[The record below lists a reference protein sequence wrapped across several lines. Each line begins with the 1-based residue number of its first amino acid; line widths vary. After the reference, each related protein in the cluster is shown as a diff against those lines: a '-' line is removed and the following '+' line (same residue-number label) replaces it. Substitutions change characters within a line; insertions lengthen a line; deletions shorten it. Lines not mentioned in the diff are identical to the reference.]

1 MRKIKYIISIT
12 LAIILIIGVYI
23 AIKRPDIKYGI
34 ITLFEKRESITLE
47 EIDIETQKIDISDIE
62 KGKYN
67 NIKHTNNMW
76 LVNNDNKL
84 DYNNNNFNLVEFRD
98 TGLLINIEVVEPLE
112 SLLKD
117 SKEYTEEKLL
127 IMSTYRDKNEQEDLY
142 KEDSSLAAKVGY
154 SEHETGLAL
163 DLYVHTLAQ
172 KNFIKSQ
179 VGKWVN
185 SNAYKYGFIIRYPFL
200 GKSKTGFTYE
210 PWHIRYVGLPHS
222 NIIYNNRLTL
232 EEYYHLYEKDKL
244 YKCGEYIISYQS
256 SHNNS
261 LEIPKDYK
269 NIEISKDNKGGYIIT
284 SKIK

>member
-1 MRKIKYIISIT
+1 MKKIKYIILIT
-12 LAIILIIGVYI
+12 LAIIIIMIAYT

-34 ITLFEKRESITLE
+34 MTLFDKRQSITLE
-47 EIDIETQKIDISDIE
+47 ELDIVTQKVDISDIE
-62 KGKYN
+62 EGKYN
-67 NIKHTNNMW
+67 NIKYSNNMW

-84 DYNNNNFNLVEFRD
+84 DYNNNLNLVEFRD
-98 TGLLINIEVVEPLE
+98 TDLFVNREVVEPLE
-112 SLLKD
+112 SLFKA
-117 SKEYTEEKLL
+117 SKEYTEDKLL
-127 IMSTYRDKNEQEDLY
+127 IMSTYRDKSEQEDLY

-200 GKSKTGFTYE
+200 EKSKTGFNYE
-210 PWHIRYVGLPHS
+210 PWHIRYVGVPHS

-232 EEYYHLYEKDKL
+232 EEYYHLYEKDKF
-244 YKCGEYIISYQS
+244 YKCDEYIISYQS
-256 SHNNS
+256 SHNNF
-261 LEIPKDYK
+261 LDIPKDYK
-269 NIEISKDNKGGYIIT
+269 IIEISKDNKGGYIIT

>member
-1 MRKIKYIISIT
+1 MKKIKYIILIT
-12 LAIILIIGVYI
+12 LVIIIIMIAYT

-34 ITLFEKRESITLE
+34 MTLLDKRQSITLE
-47 EIDIETQKIDISDIE
+47 ELDIVTQKVDISDIE
-62 KGKYN
+62 EGKYN
-67 NIKHTNNMW
+67 NIKYTNNMW

-84 DYNNNNFNLVEFRD
+84 DYNNNLNLVEFRD
-98 TGLLINIEVVEPLE
+98 TDLFVNREVVEPLE
-112 SLLKD
+112 SLFKA
-117 SKEYTEEKLL
+117 SKEYTEDKLL
-127 IMSTYRDKNEQEDLY
+127 IMSTYRDKSEQEDLY

-200 GKSKTGFTYE
+200 EKSKTGFNYE
-210 PWHIRYVGLPHS
+210 PWHIRYVGVPHS

-232 EEYYHLYEKDKL
+232 EEYYHLYEKDKF
-244 YKCGEYIISYQS
+244 YKCDEYIISYQS
-256 SHNNS
+256 SHNNF
-261 LEIPKDYK
+261 LDIPKDYK
-269 NIEISKDNKGGYIIT
+269 IIEISKDNKGGYIIT

>member
-1 MRKIKYIISIT
+1 
-12 LAIILIIGVYI
+12 
-23 AIKRPDIKYGI
+23 
-34 ITLFEKRESITLE
+34 
-47 EIDIETQKIDISDIE
+47 
-62 KGKYN
+62 
-67 NIKHTNNMW
+67 MW

-84 DYNNNNFNLVEFRD
+84 DYNNNLNLVEFRD
-98 TGLLINIEVVEPLE
+98 TDLFVNREVVEPLE
-112 SLLKD
+112 SLFKA
-117 SKEYTEEKLL
+117 SKEYTEDKLL
-127 IMSTYRDKNEQEDLY
+127 IMSTYRDKSEQEDLY

-200 GKSKTGFTYE
+200 EKSKTGFNYE
-210 PWHIRYVGLPHS
+210 PWHIRYVGVPHS

-232 EEYYHLYEKDKL
+232 EEYYHLYEKDKF
-244 YKCGEYIISYQS
+244 YKCDEYIISYQS
-256 SHNNS
+256 SHNNF
-261 LEIPKDYK
+261 LDIPKDYK
-269 NIEISKDNKGGYIIT
+269 IIEISKDNKGGYIIT

>member
-1 MRKIKYIISIT
+1 MKKIKYIISIT

-34 ITLFEKRESITLE
+34 MTLFDKRESITLE
-47 EIDIETQKIDISDIE
+47 EIDIGTQKVDISDIE
-62 KGKYN
+62 EGKYN
-67 NIKHTNNMW
+67 NIKYTNNMW

-84 DYNNNNFNLVEFRD
+84 DYNNNLNLVEFRD
-98 TGLLINIEVVEPLE
+98 TDLFVNREVVEPLE
-112 SLLKD
+112 FLLEA
-117 SKEYTEEKLL
+117 SKEYTEDKLL

-185 SNAYKYGFIIRYPFL
+185 SNAHKYGFIIRYPFL
-200 GKSKTGFTYE
+200 EKSKTGFNYE

-232 EEYYHLYEKDKL
+232 EEYYHLYEKDKF
-244 YKCGEYIISYQS
+244 YKCDEYIISYQS

-261 LEIPKDYK
+261 LDIPKDCK

>member
-1 MRKIKYIISIT
+1 MKKIKYIILIT
-12 LAIILIIGVYI
+12 LAIIIIMIAYT

-34 ITLFEKRESITLE
+34 MTLFDKRESITLE
-47 EIDIETQKIDISDIE
+47 ELDIITQKVDISDIE
-62 KGKYN
+62 EGKYN
-67 NIKHTNNMW
+67 NIKYTNNMW

-84 DYNNNNFNLVEFRD
+84 DYNNNLNLVEFRD
-98 TGLLINIEVVEPLE
+98 TDLFVNREVVEPLE
-112 SLLKD
+112 SLFKA
-117 SKEYTEEKLL
+117 SKEYTEDKLL
-127 IMSTYRDKNEQEDLY
+127 IMSTYRDKSEQEDLY

-200 GKSKTGFTYE
+200 EKSKTGFNYE
-210 PWHIRYVGLPHS
+210 PWHIRYVGVPHS

-232 EEYYHLYEKDKL
+232 EEYYHLYEKDKF
-244 YKCGEYIISYQS
+244 YKCDEYIISYQS
-256 SHNNS
+256 SHNNF
-261 LEIPKDYK
+261 LDIPKDYK
-269 NIEISKDNKGGYIIT
+269 IIEISKDNKGGYIIT

>member
-1 MRKIKYIISIT
+1 MKKIKYIILIT
-12 LAIILIIGVYI
+12 LAVIIIMIAYT

-34 ITLFEKRESITLE
+34 MTLFDKRESITLE
-47 EIDIETQKIDISDIE
+47 ELDIVTQKVDISDIE
-62 KGKYN
+62 EGKYN
-67 NIKHTNNMW
+67 NIKYTNNMW

-84 DYNNNNFNLVEFRD
+84 DYNNNLNLVEFRD
-98 TGLLINIEVVEPLE
+98 TDLFVNREVVEPLE
-112 SLLKD
+112 SLFKA
-117 SKEYTEEKLL
+117 SKEYTEDKLL
-127 IMSTYRDKNEQEDLY
+127 IMSTYRDKSEQEDLY

-200 GKSKTGFTYE
+200 EKSKTGFNYE
-210 PWHIRYVGLPHS
+210 PWHIRYVGVPHS

-232 EEYYHLYEKDKL
+232 EEYYHLYEKDKF
-244 YKCGEYIISYQS
+244 YKCDEYIISYQS
-256 SHNNS
+256 SHNNF
-261 LEIPKDYK
+261 LDIPKDYK
-269 NIEISKDNKGGYIIT
+269 IIEISKDNKGGYIIT

>member
-23 AIKRPDIKYGI
+23 VIKRPDIKYGI
-34 ITLFEKRESITLE
+34 MTLFDKRESITLE
-47 EIDIETQKIDISDIE
+47 KIDIETQKVDISDIE
-62 KGKYN
+62 KGKYK
-67 NIKHTNNMW
+67 NIKYTNNMW
-76 LVNNDNKL
+76 LVNNYNKL
-84 DYNNNNFNLVEFRD
+84 NYNSNLNLVEFRD
-98 TGLLINIEVVEPLE
+98 TGLLVNREVVEPLE
-112 SLLKD
+112 ALLKD
-117 SKEYTEEKLL
+117 SKEYTDDKLL

-232 EEYYHLYEKDKL
+232 EQYYDLYEKDKF
-244 YKCGEYIISYQS
+244 YKCDEYIISYQS
-256 SHNNS
+256 SHNNF

-269 NIEISKDNKGGYIIT
+269 NIDVSKDNKGEYIIT

>member
-1 MRKIKYIISIT
+1 MKKIKYIILIT
-12 LAIILIIGVYI
+12 LAIIIIVIAYT

-34 ITLFEKRESITLE
+34 ITLFDKRESITLE
-47 EIDIETQKIDISDIE
+47 EIDIETQKVDISDIE

-67 NIKHTNNMW
+67 NIKYTNNMW

-84 DYNNNNFNLVEFRD
+84 DYNNNLNLVEFRD
-98 TGLLINIEVVEPLE
+98 TGLFVNREVVEPLE
-112 SLLKD
+112 FLLEA
-117 SKEYTEEKLL
+117 SKEYTEDKLL

-200 GKSKTGFTYE
+200 GKSKTGFNYE

-232 EEYYHLYEKDKL
+232 EEYYHLYEKDKS
-244 YKCGEYIISYQS
+244 YKYGEYIISYQS

-261 LEIPKDYK
+261 LDIPKGYK

>member
-1 MRKIKYIISIT
+1 MKKIKYMILIT
-12 LAIILIIGVYI
+12 LAIIIIMIAYT

-34 ITLFEKRESITLE
+34 MTLFDKRQSITLE
-47 EIDIETQKIDISDIE
+47 ELDIVTQKVDISDIE
-62 KGKYN
+62 EGKYN
-67 NIKHTNNMW
+67 NIKYTNNMW

-84 DYNNNNFNLVEFRD
+84 DYNNNLNLVEFRD
-98 TGLLINIEVVEPLE
+98 TDLFVNREVVEPLE
-112 SLLKD
+112 SLFKA
-117 SKEYTEEKLL
+117 SKEYTEDKLL
-127 IMSTYRDKNEQEDLY
+127 IMSTYRDKSEQEDLY

-200 GKSKTGFTYE
+200 EKSKTGFNYE
-210 PWHIRYVGLPHS
+210 PWHIRYVGVPHS

-232 EEYYHLYEKDKL
+232 EEYYHLYEKDKF
-244 YKCGEYIISYQS
+244 YKCDEYIISYQS
-256 SHNNS
+256 SHNNF
-261 LEIPKDYK
+261 LDIPKDYK
-269 NIEISKDNKGGYIIT
+269 IIEISKDNKGVYIIT

>member
-1 MRKIKYIISIT
+1 MKKIKYIILIT
-12 LAIILIIGVYI
+12 LAIIIIMIAYT

-34 ITLFEKRESITLE
+34 MTLFDKRQSITLE
-47 EIDIETQKIDISDIE
+47 ELDIVTQKVDISDIE
-62 KGKYN
+62 EGKYN
-67 NIKHTNNMW
+67 NIKYTNNMW

-84 DYNNNNFNLVEFRD
+84 DYNNNLNLVEFRD
-98 TGLLINIEVVEPLE
+98 TDLFVNREVVEPLE
-112 SLLKD
+112 SLFKA
-117 SKEYTEEKLL
+117 SKEYTEDKLL
-127 IMSTYRDKNEQEDLY
+127 IMSTYRDKSEQEDLY

-200 GKSKTGFTYE
+200 EKSKTGFNYE
-210 PWHIRYVGLPHS
+210 PWHIRYVGVPHS

-232 EEYYHLYEKDKL
+232 EEYYHLYEKDKF
-244 YKCGEYIISYQS
+244 YKCDEYIISYQS
-256 SHNNS
+256 SHNNF
-261 LEIPKDYK
+261 LDIPKDYK
-269 NIEISKDNKGGYIIT
+269 IIEISKDNKGGYIIT

>member
-1 MRKIKYIISIT
+1 MKKIKYIILIT
-12 LAIILIIGVYI
+12 LAIIIIMIAYT

-34 ITLFEKRESITLE
+34 MTLFDKRESITLE
-47 EIDIETQKIDISDIE
+47 ELDIVTQKVDISDIE
-62 KGKYN
+62 EGKYN
-67 NIKHTNNMW
+67 NIKYTNNMW

-84 DYNNNNFNLVEFRD
+84 DYNNNLNLVEFRD
-98 TGLLINIEVVEPLE
+98 TDLFVNREVVEPLE
-112 SLLKD
+112 SLFKA
-117 SKEYTEEKLL
+117 SKEYTEDKLL
-127 IMSTYRDKNEQEDLY
+127 IMSTYRDKSEQEDLY

-200 GKSKTGFTYE
+200 EKSKTGFNYE
-210 PWHIRYVGLPHS
+210 PWHIRYVGVPHS

-232 EEYYHLYEKDKL
+232 EEYYHLYEKDKF
-244 YKCGEYIISYQS
+244 YKCDEYIISYQS
-256 SHNNS
+256 SHNNF
-261 LEIPKDYK
+261 LDIPKDYK
-269 NIEISKDNKGGYIIT
+269 IIEISKDNKGGYIIT

>member
-23 AIKRPDIKYGI
+23 VIKRPDIKYGI
-34 ITLFEKRESITLE
+34 MTLFDKRESITLE
-47 EIDIETQKIDISDIE
+47 KIDIETQKVDISDIE
-62 KGKYN
+62 KGKYK
-67 NIKHTNNMW
+67 NIKYTNNMW
-76 LVNNDNKL
+76 LVNNYNKL
-84 DYNNNNFNLVEFRD
+84 NYNSNLNLVEFRD
-98 TGLLINIEVVEPLE
+98 TGLLVNREVVEPLE
-112 SLLKD
+112 ALLKD
-117 SKEYTEEKLL
+117 SKEYTDDKLL

-232 EEYYHLYEKDKL
+232 EQYYDLYEKGKF
-244 YKCGEYIISYQS
+244 YKCDEYIISYQS
-256 SHNNS
+256 SHNNF

-269 NIEISKDNKGGYIIT
+269 NIDVSKDNKGEYIIT

>member
-1 MRKIKYIISIT
+1 MKKIKYMILIT
-12 LAIILIIGVYI
+12 LAIIIIMIAYT

-34 ITLFEKRESITLE
+34 MTLFDKRQSITLE
-47 EIDIETQKIDISDIE
+47 ELDIVTQKVDISDIE
-62 KGKYN
+62 EGKYN
-67 NIKHTNNMW
+67 NIKYTNNMW

-84 DYNNNNFNLVEFRD
+84 DYNNNLNLVEFRD
-98 TGLLINIEVVEPLE
+98 TDLFVNREVVEPLE
-112 SLLKD
+112 SLFKA
-117 SKEYTEEKLL
+117 SKEYTEDKLL
-127 IMSTYRDKNEQEDLY
+127 IMSMYRDKSEQEDLY

-200 GKSKTGFTYE
+200 EKSKTGFNYE
-210 PWHIRYVGLPHS
+210 PWHIRYVGVPHS

-232 EEYYHLYEKDKL
+232 EEYYHLYEKDKF
-244 YKCGEYIISYQS
+244 YKCDEYIISYQS
-256 SHNNS
+256 SHNNF
-261 LEIPKDYK
+261 LDIPKDYK
-269 NIEISKDNKGGYIIT
+269 IIEISKDNKGGYIIT

>member
-1 MRKIKYIISIT
+1 MKKIKYIILIT
-12 LAIILIIGVYI
+12 LAIIIIMIAYT

-34 ITLFEKRESITLE
+34 MTLFDKRQSITLE
-47 EIDIETQKIDISDIE
+47 ELDIVTQKVDISDIE
-62 KGKYN
+62 EGKYN
-67 NIKHTNNMW
+67 NIKYTNNMW

-84 DYNNNNFNLVEFRD
+84 DYNNNLNLVEFRD
-98 TGLLINIEVVEPLE
+98 TDLFVNREVVEPLE
-112 SLLKD
+112 SLFKA
-117 SKEYTEEKLL
+117 SKEYTEDKLL
-127 IMSTYRDKNEQEDLY
+127 IMSTYRDKSEQEDLY
-142 KEDSSLAAKVGY
+142 KEDSYLAAKVGY

-200 GKSKTGFTYE
+200 EKSKTGFNYE
-210 PWHIRYVGLPHS
+210 PWHIRYVGVPHS

-232 EEYYHLYEKDKL
+232 EEYYHLYEKDKF
-244 YKCGEYIISYQS
+244 YKCDEYIISYQS
-256 SHNNS
+256 SHNNF
-261 LEIPKDYK
+261 LDIPKDYK
-269 NIEISKDNKGGYIIT
+269 IIEISKDNKGGYIIT

>member
-1 MRKIKYIISIT
+1 MKKIKYMILIT
-12 LAIILIIGVYI
+12 LAIIIIMIAYT

-34 ITLFEKRESITLE
+34 MTLFDKRQSITLE
-47 EIDIETQKIDISDIE
+47 ELDIVTQKVDISDIE
-62 KGKYN
+62 EGKYN
-67 NIKHTNNMW
+67 NIKYTNNMW

-84 DYNNNNFNLVEFRD
+84 DYNNNLNLVEFRD
-98 TGLLINIEVVEPLE
+98 TDLFVNREVVEPLE
-112 SLLKD
+112 SLFKA
-117 SKEYTEEKLL
+117 SKEYTEDKLL
-127 IMSTYRDKNEQEDLY
+127 IMSTYRDKSEQEDLY

-200 GKSKTGFTYE
+200 EKSKTGFNYE
-210 PWHIRYVGLPHS
+210 PWHIRYVGVPHS

-232 EEYYHLYEKDKL
+232 EEYYHLYEKDKF
-244 YKCGEYIISYQS
+244 YKCDEYIISYQS
-256 SHNNS
+256 SHNNF
-261 LEIPKDYK
+261 LDIPKDYK
-269 NIEISKDNKGGYIIT
+269 IIEISKDNKGGYIIT

>member
-1 MRKIKYIISIT
+1 MKKIKYIISMT

-34 ITLFEKRESITLE
+34 ITLFEKRENITLE
-47 EIDIETQKIDISDIE
+47 EIDIETQKVDISDIE
-62 KGKYN
+62 KGKYK
-67 NIKHTNNMW
+67 NIKYTNNMW
-76 LVNNDNKL
+76 LVNNYNKL
-84 DYNNNNFNLVEFRD
+84 NYNSNLNLVEFRD
-98 TGLLINIEVVEPLE
+98 TGLLVNREVVEPLE
-112 SLLKD
+112 ALLKD
-117 SKEYTEEKLL
+117 SKEYTDDKLL

-232 EEYYHLYEKDKL
+232 EQYYDLYEKDKF
-244 YKCGEYIISYQS
+244 YKCDEYIISYQS
-256 SHNNS
+256 SHNNF

-269 NIEISKDNKGGYIIT
+269 NIDVSKDNKGEYIIT

>member
-1 MRKIKYIISIT
+1 Y
-12 LAIILIIGVYI
+12 
-23 AIKRPDIKYGI
+23 
-34 ITLFEKRESITLE
+34 
-47 EIDIETQKIDISDIE
+47 
-62 KGKYN
+62 
-67 NIKHTNNMW
+67 TNNMW

-84 DYNNNNFNLVEFRD
+84 DYNNNLNLVEFRD
-98 TGLLINIEVVEPLE
+98 TGFLINREVVEPLE
-112 SLLKD
+112 SLLKA
-117 SKEYTEEKLL
+117 SKEYTEDKLL

-185 SNAYKYGFIIRYPFL
+185 SNAHKYGFIIRYPFL
-200 GKSKTGFTYE
+200 GKSKTGFNYE

-232 EEYYHLYEKDKL
+232 EEYYHLYEKDKS

-261 LEIPKDYK
+261 LDIPKEYK

>member
-1 MRKIKYIISIT
+1 MKKIKYIISIT

-34 ITLFEKRESITLE
+34 MTLFDKRESITLE
-47 EIDIETQKIDISDIE
+47 EVDIGTQKVDLSDIE
-62 KGKYN
+62 EGKYN
-67 NIKHTNNMW
+67 NIKYTNNMW

-84 DYNNNNFNLVEFRD
+84 DYNNNLNLVEFRD
-98 TGLLINIEVVEPLE
+98 TGFLINREVVEPLE
-112 SLLKD
+112 SLLKA
-117 SKEYTEEKLL
+117 SKEYTEDKLL

-185 SNAYKYGFIIRYPFL
+185 SNAHKYGFITRYPFL
-200 GKSKTGFTYE
+200 GKSKTGFNYE

-232 EEYYHLYEKDKL
+232 EEYYHLYEKDKS

-256 SHNNS
+256 SQNNS
-261 LEIPKDYK
+261 LDIPKEYK

>member
-1 MRKIKYIISIT
+1 MKKIKYIILIT
-12 LAIILIIGVYI
+12 LAIIIIMIAYT

-34 ITLFEKRESITLE
+34 MTLFDKRQSITLE
-47 EIDIETQKIDISDIE
+47 ELDIVTQKVDISDIE
-62 KGKYN
+62 EGKYN
-67 NIKHTNNMW
+67 NIKYTNNMW

-84 DYNNNNFNLVEFRD
+84 DYNNNLNLVEFRD
-98 TGLLINIEVVEPLE
+98 TDLFVNREVVEPLE
-112 SLLKD
+112 SLFKA
-117 SKEYTEEKLL
+117 SKEYTEDKLL
-127 IMSTYRDKNEQEDLY
+127 IMSTYRDKSEQEDLY

-200 GKSKTGFTYE
+200 EKSKTGFNYE
-210 PWHIRYVGLPHS
+210 PWHIRYIRVPHS

-232 EEYYHLYEKDKL
+232 EEYYHLYEKDKF
-244 YKCGEYIISYQS
+244 YKCDEYIISYQS
-256 SHNNS
+256 SHNNF
-261 LEIPKDYK
+261 LDIPKDYK
-269 NIEISKDNKGGYIIT
+269 IIEISKDNKGGYIIT